1 MLSAVI
7 ALPFSLGSLGASSP
21 LSGSSG
27 RSALESRT
35 TTVLRLR
42 AGGSIPPAG
51 PGPRDEVLPRLK
63 EVIASGSAIVGA
75 GAGTGISAKFEEVG
89 GADLI
94 IVYNSGRFRM
104 GGHGSLAGLLP
115 FKDANAVMLEM
126 GEEILPVL
134 KRTPLLAGVCGTDPF
149 RRMDKL

>member
-1 MLSAVI
+1 MLSGVI

-115 FKDANAVMLEM
+115 FKDANARRIRNLRPRSSVQ
-126 GEEILPVL
+126 GD
-134 KRTPLLAGVCGTDPF
+134 LAPSDS
-149 RRMDKL
+149 

>member
-1 MLSAVI
+1 MLHPTNMLSAVI

-115 FKDANAVMLEM
+115 FKDANARRIRNLRPRSSVQ
-126 GEEILPVL
+126 GD
-134 KRTPLLAGVCGTDPF
+134 LAPSDTSS
-149 RRMDKL
+149 